1 MKNLPTI
8 ALTAAA
14 LVALPA
20 IASAGALDALT
31 IDQGPAIDRAA
42 TASIG
47 GERSYEHAQDPF
59 CDCTV
64 TTVRD
69 SATGDIL
76 WQYKSTPLR

>member
-1 MKNLPTI
+1 MKALPTF

-14 LVALPA
+14 FVAMPA
-20 IASAGALDALT
+20 IAGAGALDALT

-47 GERSYEHAQDPF
+47 AERVYEHATDPF

-69 SATGDIL
+69 GATGDLL